1 MWDRTLANGAGA
13 GPCGRTARRV
23 TVRSPAA
30 VTCPSCSA
38 DIGQSAQFC
47 PACGTALPRST
58 GDADPLVGKVVARKY
73 SVERCIGEGGMGRV
87 YRARQLVL
95 DKKVVLK
102 VLHQELLSD
111 ARTVARFQREAR
123 AASRLNHPNS
133 INILDFGVAEDGEL
147 FIAME
152 FVDGHDLHHLL
163 AHEWPLSEPRIIRI
177 VSQVLS
183 ALADAHGAGVIH
195 RDLKPENV
203 MVEPRRGG
211 ESDVVKVLDF
221 GIAKIVDTAEAGP
234 ALTRAGFVCG
244 TPEYMSPEQAKGA
257 PLDARSDLYSVGVLL
272 FQLVTRRL
280 PFEADTAVGYATKHL
295 SEPPPA
301 PSKVRPG
308 GCSPELE
315 RLILR
320 ALSKDPAAR
329 PQTAEEFLDALQT
342 LPAAESSHSARTAR
356 VANPLGATA
365 ERART
370 PDALASARTLVSP
383 RAKPRRLGVWV
394 AAAAGMVAAA
404 LALFALLA
412 LRDRPAPAASSGP
425 APIYRLEVPP
435 ERRDAKRSAELA
447 RDGDNLYQAGDL
459 ALARAKYLEAFEA
472 DPTPELSLKLGTLA
486 RLRGPAGAEEA
497 RGFFARHLRDAPG
510 SRAQSQI
517 GLAYPDLVSGR

>member
-1 MWDRTLANGAGA
+1 M
-13 GPCGRTARRV
+13 P
-23 TVRSPAA
+23 RSSALV
-30 VTCPSCSA
+30 VTCPTCSA
-38 DIGQSAQFC
+38 DTGTSAQFC
-47 PACGTALPRST
+47 PACGTALPRPT
-58 GDADPLVGKVVARKY
+58 GAGDPLIGKVVARKY
-73 SVERCIGEGGMGRV
+73 SIERRIGEGGMGRV

-95 DKKVVLK
+95 DKPVVLK

-152 FVDGHDLHHLL
+152 YVDGHDLHHLL
-163 AHEWPLSEPRIIRI
+163 SHDWPLPEPRIIRI

-183 ALADAHGAGVIH
+183 ALADAHAAGVIH

-203 MVEPRRGG
+203 MVEARRGG

-221 GIAKIVDTAEAGP
+221 GIAKIVDVAEAGP

-257 PLDARSDLYSVGVLL
+257 PLDPRSDLYSVGVLL

-280 PFEADTAVGYATKHL
+280 PFEADTAVGFATKHL
-295 SEPPPA
+295 TEPPPP
-301 PSKVRPG
+301 PSRIRPG

-320 ALSKDPAAR
+320 ALSKDPVAR
-329 PQTAEEFLDALQT
+329 PQTAEEFLDGLHA
-342 LPAAESSHSARTAR
+342 LPAAESSRSARTAR
-356 VANPLGATA
+356 VSLPLGATA
-365 ERART
+365 ERSRT
-370 PDALASARTLVSP
+370 PDMLGAAPTQVTAR
-383 RAKPRRLGVWV
+383 AAGRRRMGVWA
-394 AAAAGMVAAA
+394 AAAAGMAVAGLVLLGYLVWREQPPP
-404 LALFALLA
+404 LASAG
-412 LRDRPAPAASSGP
+412 APTAV
-425 APIYRLEVPP
+425 YRLEVPP
-435 ERRDAKRSAELA
+435 DRRDARRSAGLA
-447 RDGDNLYQAGDL
+447 RDGDNLYEAGDL

-472 DPTPELSLKLGTLA
+472 DPTPELALKLGALA

-497 RGFFARHLRDAPG
+497 EGFFARHLRDAPE
-510 SRAQSQI
+510 SRARRQI
-517 GLAYPDLVSGR
+517 AKAYPDLAAAR

>member
-1 MWDRTLANGAGA
+1 
-13 GPCGRTARRV
+13 
-23 TVRSPAA
+23 
-30 VTCPSCSA
+30 
-38 DIGQSAQFC
+38 
-47 PACGTALPRST
+47 
-58 GDADPLVGKVVARKY
+58 VGKVVARKY

-95 DKKVVLK
+95 DKRVVLK

-163 AHEWPLSEPRIIRI
+163 THEWPLSEPRIIRI

-183 ALADAHGAGVIH
+183 ALADAHNAGVIH

-280 PFEADTAVGYATKHL
+280 PFEADTAVGFATKHL

-320 ALSKDPAAR
+320 SLSKDPAAR

-356 VANPLGATA
+356 VTNPLGATA

-370 PDALASARTLVSP
+370 PDVLASARTLVSA
-383 RAKPRRLGVWV
+383 RAKSRRFGVWA

-404 LALFALLA
+404 LALLALFA
-412 LRDRPAPAASSGP
+412 LRDRPGATATGSGAAPL
-425 APIYRLEVPP
+425 YRLEVPP
-435 ERRDAKRSAELA
+435 ERRNAKLAAELA

-486 RLRGPAGAEEA
+486 RLRGPAGADEA
-497 RGFFARHLRDAPG
+497 RGFFARHLKDAPG
-510 SRAQSQI
+510 SRARTEI
-517 GLAYPDLVSGR
+517 GRVYPDLAQAR

>member
-1 MWDRTLANGAGA
+1 MAASATL
-13 GPCGRTARRV
+13 
-23 TVRSPAA
+23 A
-30 VTCPSCSA
+30 VTCPSCTA
-38 DIGQSAQFC
+38 DTGNSAQFC
-47 PACGTALPRST
+47 PACGTVLPRLT
-58 GDADPLVGKVVARKY
+58 GNGDPLVGKVVARKY
-73 SVERCIGEGGMGRV
+73 AVERCIGEGGMGRV

-95 DKKVVLK
+95 DKPVVLK

-152 FVDGHDLHHLL
+152 YVDGHDLHHLL
-163 AHEWPLSEPRIIRI
+163 TNEWPLPEPRIIRI

-183 ALADAHGAGVIH
+183 ALADAHSAGVIH

-280 PFEADTAVGYATKHL
+280 PFEADTAIGYATKHL
-295 SEPPPA
+295 SEPPPP
-301 PSKVRPG
+301 PSRLRPG
-308 GCSPELE
+308 GCSPEME
-315 RLILR
+315 RLILH
-320 ALSKDPAAR
+320 ALAKDPAAR
-329 PQTAEEFLDALQT
+329 PQTAEAFLEELET
-342 LPAAESSHSARTAR
+342 LPASESSHSARTAR
-356 VANPLGATA
+356 VVLPLGATA
-365 ERART
+365 EQPKKSDVATART
-370 PDALASARTLVSP
+370 IVSAPPPAAR
-383 RAKPRRLGVWV
+383 RRLGVWGAAGIGMAIAAVLVAV
-394 AAAAGMVAAA
+394 AAGVLYVQPQPAAGTAGSTAAVWK
-404 LALFALLA
+404 L
-412 LRDRPAPAASSGP
+412 DVPA
-425 APIYRLEVPP
+425 
-435 ERRDAKRSAELA
+435 ERRDARRSAELA
-447 RDGDNLYQAGDL
+447 RDGDNLYEAGDL

-472 DPTPELSLKLGTLA
+472 DPTPELALKLGTLA
-486 RLRGPAGAEEA
+486 RLRGAPGAEEA
-497 RGFFARHLRDAPG
+497 QGFFARHLKDAPT
-510 SRAQSQI
+510 SAARSQI
-517 GLAYPDLVSGR
+517 LKVSPDLGASR

>member
-1 MWDRTLANGAGA
+1 M
-13 GPCGRTARRV
+13 
-23 TVRSPAA
+23 
-30 VTCPSCSA
+30 
-38 DIGQSAQFC
+38 
-47 PACGTALPRST
+47 
-58 GDADPLVGKVVARKY
+58 GKVVAHKY
-73 SVERCIGEGGMGRV
+73 SIEQRIGEGGMGRV

-95 DKKVVLK
+95 DKRVVLK

-152 FVDGHDLHHLL
+152 YVDGHDLHHLL
-163 AHEWPLSEPRIIRI
+163 SHEWPLSEPRIIRI

-183 ALADAHGAGVIH
+183 ALADAHAAGVIH

-221 GIAKIVDTAEAGP
+221 GIAKVVDTAEAGP

-280 PFEADTAVGYATKHL
+280 PFDADTAVGFATKHL
-295 SEPPPA
+295 TEPPPP
-301 PSKVRPG
+301 PSRIRPG

-315 RLILR
+315 RLILQ

-329 PQTAEEFLDALQT
+329 PQTAEAFLDALNA
-342 LPAAESSHSARTAR
+342 LPAGESSHAARTAR
-356 VANPLGATA
+356 VVLPLGATA
-365 ERART
+365 E
-370 PDALASARTLVSP
+370 SP
-383 RAKPRRLGVWV
+383 RKPNRATTQTVISPP
-394 AAAAGMVAAA
+394 AAQTDKVRGRWSPVLVGAGVAAA
-404 LALFALLA
+404 LGLGIAALLA
-412 LRDRPAPAASSGP
+412 LRGQPMPQQPRPVALGTAS
-425 APIYRLEVPP
+425 AWLLEVPV
-435 ERRDAKRSAELA
+435 ERRDAKHSAELA
-447 RDGDNLYQAGDL
+447 RDGDNLYEAGDL

-472 DPTPELSLKLGTLA
+472 SPTAELALKLGTLA

-497 RGFFARHLRDAPG
+497 KGFFARHLREAPE
-510 SRAQSQI
+510 SQARGPI
-517 GLAYPDLVSGR
+517 ARLSAGASGTP

>member
-1 MWDRTLANGAGA
+1 M
-13 GPCGRTARRV
+13 
-23 TVRSPAA
+23 
-30 VTCPSCSA
+30 
-38 DIGQSAQFC
+38 
-47 PACGTALPRST
+47 
-58 GDADPLVGKVVARKY
+58 VGKVVGRKY
-73 SVERCIGEGGMGRV
+73 SIERCIGEGGMGRV

-95 DKKVVLK
+95 DKPVVLK

-152 FVDGHDLHHLL
+152 YVDGHDLHHLL
-163 AHEWPLSEPRIIRI
+163 SHEWPLSEPRIIRL

-183 ALADAHGAGVIH
+183 ALADAHAAGVIH

-211 ESDVVKVLDF
+211 ETDVVKVLDF
-221 GIAKIVDTAEAGP
+221 GIAKIVDVAEAGP

-280 PFEADTAVGYATKHL
+280 PFEADTAVGFATKHL
-295 SEPPPA
+295 TEPPPP
-301 PSKVRPG
+301 PSRLRPG

-315 RLILR
+315 QLILQ
-320 ALSKDPAAR
+320 ALSKDPADR
-329 PQTAEEFLDALQT
+329 PQTAQEFLDALHA
-342 LPAAESSHSARTAR
+342 LPAADSSFAARTAR
-356 VANPLGATA
+356 VALPLGATA

-370 PDALASARTLVSP
+370 LDTVASARTLVAP
-383 RAKPRRLGVWV
+383 RTRQRQRLGVWSAAAVGMLLAGMALAGFLTLGGTRPAAPAV
-394 AAAAGMVAAA
+394 AARAVYQLDVP
-404 LALFALLA
+404 LAQ
-412 LRDRPAPAASSGP
+412 
-425 APIYRLEVPP
+425 
-435 ERRDAKRSAELA
+435 RDAKRAGELS

-459 ALARAKYLEAFEA
+459 ALARAKYLEAFGVN
-472 DPTPELSLKLGTLA
+472 PTPELALKLATLA

-497 RGFFARHLRDAPG
+497 EGFFARHLRDAPD
-510 SRAQSQI
+510 SRARAQI
-517 GLAYPDLVSGR
+517 AKAYPDLAAAH

>member
-1 MWDRTLANGAGA
+1 
-13 GPCGRTARRV
+13 
-23 TVRSPAA
+23 
-30 VTCPSCSA
+30 VTCPSCTQ
-38 DIGQSAQFC
+38 DTGTSAQFC
-47 PACGTALPRST
+47 PACGTALPRVT
-58 GDADPLVGKVVARKY
+58 GSGDPLLGKVVAHKY
-73 SVERCIGEGGMGRV
+73 SIEALIGEGGMGRV

-95 DKKVVLK
+95 DKRVVLK

-152 FVDGHDLHHLL
+152 YVDGHDLHHLL
-163 AHEWPLSEPRIIRI
+163 SNEWPLSEPRIIRI
-177 VSQVLS
+177 VAQVLS
-183 ALADAHGAGVIH
+183 ALADAHAAGVIH

-280 PFEADTAVGYATKHL
+280 PFEADTAVGFATKHL
-295 SEPPPA
+295 TEAPPP
-301 PSKVRPG
+301 PSRIRPG
-308 GCSPELE
+308 GCSAELE
-315 RLILR
+315 RLILQ
-320 ALSKDPAAR
+320 ALSKDPADR
-329 PQTAEEFLDALQT
+329 PQTAEAFLDALNA
-342 LPAAESSHSARTAR
+342 LPASEASHAARTAR
-356 VANPLGATA
+356 VALPLGATA
-365 ERART
+365 ERPRKSTTATART
-370 PDALASARTLVSP
+370 RPSP
-383 RAKPRRLGVWV
+383 RPTSPGRSGVWGAAVAGIAV
-394 AAAAGMVAAA
+394 AALGLAAFLYLRPQPVAKSAVS
-404 LALFALLA
+404 
-412 LRDRPAPAASSGP
+412 APAAWQ
-425 APIYRLEVPP
+425 REVPP

-447 RDGDNLYQAGDL
+447 RDGDNLYEAGDL

-472 DPTPELSLKLGTLA
+472 DPTSELALKLGLLA
-486 RLRGPAGAEEA
+486 RVRGPPGADEA
-497 RGFFARHLRDAPG
+497 RGFFARHLREAPS
-510 SRAQSQI
+510 SRARSQI
-517 GLAYPDLVSGR
+517 LKAWPDVGGAR

>member
-1 MWDRTLANGAGA
+1 MLAAGQGGVPASLTL
-13 GPCGRTARRV
+13 
-23 TVRSPAA
+23 A
-30 VTCPSCSA
+30 VTCPTCSA
-38 DIGQSAQFC
+38 DTGTSAQFC
-47 PACGTALPRST
+47 PACGVALPRLTSD
-58 GDADPLVGKVVARKY
+58 GDPLVGKVVAHKY
-73 SVERCIGEGGMGRV
+73 SVEQCIGEGGMGRV

-95 DKKVVLK
+95 DKRVVLK

-152 FVDGHDLHHLL
+152 YVDGHDLHHLL
-163 AHEWPLSEPRIIRI
+163 THEWPLSEPRIIRI

-183 ALADAHGAGVIH
+183 ALADAHSAGVIH

-280 PFEADTAVGYATKHL
+280 PFEADTAVGFATKHL
-295 SEPPPA
+295 TEAPPHPA
-301 PSKVRPG
+301 RVRPG

-315 RLILR
+315 ALILQ

-329 PQTAEEFLDALQT
+329 PQTAEVFLEALNA
-342 LPAAESSHSARTAR
+342 LPAGESSHAARTAR
-356 VANPLGATA
+356 VVLPLGATA
-365 ERART
+365 EQPRKTRVATTRT
-370 PDALASARTLVSP
+370 VISSP
-383 RAKPRRLGVWV
+383 PTGKRRLGVWG
-394 AAAAGMVAAA
+394 AGAIGMAVAA
-404 LALFALLA
+404 LAGVAYLA
-412 LRDRPAPAASSGP
+412 FSRVPSLEARPASG
-425 APIYRLEVPP
+425 APSAVWQLEVPA

-447 RDGDNLYQAGDL
+447 QDGDNLYEAGDL

-472 DPTPELSLKLGTLA
+472 NPTGELALKLGTLA
-486 RLRGPAGAEEA
+486 RLRGLAGAAEA
-497 RGFFARHLRDAPG
+497 QGFFARHLRDRPNSHARTEIAKASPG
-510 SRAQSQI
+510 VANPR
-517 GLAYPDLVSGR
+517 

>member
-1 MWDRTLANGAGA
+1 
-13 GPCGRTARRV
+13 
-23 TVRSPAA
+23 
-30 VTCPSCSA
+30 
-38 DIGQSAQFC
+38 
-47 PACGTALPRST
+47 
-58 GDADPLVGKVVARKY
+58 
-73 SVERCIGEGGMGRV
+73 MGRV

-95 DKKVVLK
+95 DKRVVLK

-152 FVDGHDLHHLL
+152 YVDGHDLHHLL
-163 AHEWPLSEPRIIRI
+163 THEWPLPEPRIIRI
-177 VSQVLS
+177 VCQVLS
-183 ALADAHGAGVIH
+183 ALADAHAAGVIH

-280 PFEADTAVGYATKHL
+280 PFEADTAVGFATKHL
-295 SEPPPA
+295 TEPPPP
-301 PSKVRPG
+301 PSRMRPG
-308 GCSPELE
+308 GCSAQLE
-315 RLILR
+315 HLILQ

-329 PQTAEEFLDALQT
+329 PQTAEAFLEALNA
-342 LPAAESSHSARTAR
+342 LPAAQSSHDARTAR
-356 VANPLGATA
+356 VAMPLGATA
-365 ERART
+365 ERPRKSDVGTA
-370 PDALASARTLVSP
+370 PTLVASP
-383 RAKPRRLGVWV
+383 VAPPRRTVGLWGIALGVLGV
-394 AAAAGMVAAA
+394 AAAGL
-404 LALFALLA
+404 LAFLA
-412 LRDRPAPAASSGP
+412 LRDTTPKPVPAVAAST
-425 APIYRLEVPP
+425 AVWQREVAP

-447 RDGDNLYQAGDL
+447 RDGDNLYEAGDV

-472 DPTPELSLKLGTLA
+472 DPTAELALKLGALA

-497 RGFFARHLRDAPG
+497 QGFFARHLRDAPA
-510 SRAQSQI
+510 SHARAQI
-517 GLAYPDLVSGR
+517 ARAVPGAVSAQ

>member
-1 MWDRTLANGAGA
+1 M
-13 GPCGRTARRV
+13 
-23 TVRSPAA
+23 
-30 VTCPSCSA
+30 
-38 DIGQSAQFC
+38 
-47 PACGTALPRST
+47 
-58 GDADPLVGKVVARKY
+58 VARKY
-73 SVERCIGEGGMGRV
+73 AVERRIGEGGMGRV

-95 DKKVVLK
+95 DKPVVLK

-152 FVDGHDLHHLL
+152 YVDGHDLHHLL
-163 AHEWPLSEPRIIRI
+163 SNEWPLPEPRIIRI
-177 VSQVLS
+177 VAQVLS
-183 ALADAHGAGVIH
+183 ALADAHAAGVIH

-280 PFEADTAVGYATKHL
+280 PFEADTAVGFATKHL
-295 SEPPPA
+295 TEPPPP
-301 PSKVRPG
+301 PSRVRPG

-315 RLILR
+315 RLILC

-329 PQTAEEFLDALQT
+329 PQTAEEFLERLQA
-342 LPAAESSHSARTAR
+342 LPAGESSHAAQTAR
-356 VANPLGATA
+356 VAMPLGATA
-365 ERART
+365 ERSPAADLLT
-370 PDALASARTLVSP
+370 SARTLVSP
-383 RAKPRRLGVWV
+383 RTRERRRLGAWV
-394 AAAAGMVAAA
+394 AAAVGMGVAGLALAAFLAYRDTPAPDPAAA
-404 LALFALLA
+404 
-412 LRDRPAPAASSGP
+412 APAA
-425 APIYRLEVPP
+425 AYRLEVPL
-435 ERRDAKRSAELA
+435 ERRDPKRSAELS

-472 DPTPELSLKLGTLA
+472 DPTPELALKLGTLA
-486 RLRGPAGAEEA
+486 RLRGAAGVDEA
-497 RGFFARHLRDAPG
+497 QGFFARHLRDAPNSQARG
-510 SRAQSQI
+510 PIARA
-517 GLAYPDLVSGR
+517 LPDAPPR

>member
-1 MWDRTLANGAGA
+1 MLAA
-13 GPCGRTARRV
+13 GPPDMPGSA
-23 TVRSPAA
+23 PLA
-30 VTCPSCSA
+30 VTCPTCTA
-38 DIGQSAQFC
+38 DTGTSAQFC
-47 PACGTALPRST
+47 PACGTILPRVT
-58 GDADPLVGKVVARKY
+58 GNGDPLVGKVVARKY
-73 SVERCIGEGGMGRV
+73 SVEQCIGEGGMGKV

-95 DKKVVLK
+95 DKPVVLK

-152 FVDGHDLHHLL
+152 YVDGHDLHHLL
-163 AHEWPLSEPRIIRI
+163 TNEWPLPEPRIIRI

-183 ALADAHGAGVIH
+183 ALADAHSVGVIH

-280 PFEADTAVGYATKHL
+280 PFDADTAVGFATKHL
-295 SEPPPA
+295 TEPPPP
-301 PSKVRPG
+301 PSRFRPG
-308 GCSPELE
+308 GCSPEME
-315 RLILR
+315 QLILR
-320 ALSKDPAAR
+320 ALSKDPADR
-329 PQTAEEFLDALQT
+329 PQTAEDFLESLNA
-342 LPAAESSHSARTAR
+342 LPAGESSHSARTAR
-356 VANPLGATA
+356 VVMPLGATA
-365 ERART
+365 ERARKVDIGT
-370 PDALASARTLVSP
+370 ARTLVTVRP
-383 RAKPRRLGVWV
+383 PPPRRLGVLG
-394 AAAAGMVAAA
+394 AAGIGMGIAA
-404 LALFALLA
+404 LVGIVAIFAL
-412 LRDRPAPAASSGP
+412 RPQPSARPVSAPQAPAWQ
-425 APIYRLEVPP
+425 LEVPA

-447 RDGDNLYQAGDL
+447 KDGDNLYEAGDL

-472 DPTPELSLKLGTLA
+472 DPTPELALKLGVLA
-486 RLRGPAGAEEA
+486 RLRGQPGADEA
-497 RGFFARHLRDAPG
+497 QGFLARHLSDAPDSRARSQILRVSPDFGG
-510 SRAQSQI
+510 SR
-517 GLAYPDLVSGR
+517 

>member
-1 MWDRTLANGAGA
+1 M
-13 GPCGRTARRV
+13 AR
-23 TVRSPAA
+23 SWGLA
-30 VTCPSCSA
+30 VTCPSCTA
-38 DIGQSAQFC
+38 DTGTSAQFC
-47 PACGTALPRST
+47 PSCGTALPRVT
-58 GDADPLVGKVVARKY
+58 GNGDPLIGKVVARKY
-73 SVERCIGEGGMGRV
+73 SVEQCIGEGGMGRV

-95 DKKVVLK
+95 DKRVVLK

-152 FVDGHDLHHLL
+152 YVDGHDLHHLL
-163 AHEWPLSEPRIIRI
+163 TNEWPLSEPRIIRI

-183 ALADAHGAGVIH
+183 ALADAHAAGVIH

-280 PFEADTAVGYATKHL
+280 PFEADTAVGFATKHL
-295 SEPPPA
+295 TEPPPP
-301 PSKVRPG
+301 PSRIRPG

-315 RLILR
+315 QLILR
-320 ALSKDPAAR
+320 ALSKDPKAR
-329 PQTAEEFLDALQT
+329 PQTAEDFLDALNL
-342 LPAAESSHSARTAR
+342 LPASGSSHDARTAR
-356 VANPLGATA
+356 VELPLGATA
-365 ERART
+365 ESARVVHTATART
-370 PDALASARTLVSP
+370 VVSP
-383 RAKPRRLGVWV
+383 RPAAKRRVGSWGAAGAGMAVAGLCLAGYFFYLRSQPVPKPV
-394 AAAAGMVAAA
+394 AA
-404 LALFALLA
+404 
-412 LRDRPAPAASSGP
+412 PAPWG
-425 APIYRLEVPP
+425 LEVPV
-435 ERRDAKRSAELA
+435 EHRDAKRSVALA
-447 RDGDNLYQAGDL
+447 RDGDNLYEAGDL

-472 DPTPELSLKLGTLA
+472 DPTAELALKLAALA
-486 RLRGPAGAEEA
+486 RLRGPAGADEA
-497 RGFFARHLRDAPG
+497 QGFFARHLREAPN
-510 SRAQSQI
+510 SRARSQI
-517 GLAYPDLVSGR
+517 LKAWPDLAASR

>member
-1 MWDRTLANGAGA
+1 
-13 GPCGRTARRV
+13 
-23 TVRSPAA
+23 
-30 VTCPSCSA
+30 
-38 DIGQSAQFC
+38 
-47 PACGTALPRST
+47 
-58 GDADPLVGKVVARKY
+58 VGKVVARKY
-73 SVERCIGEGGMGRV
+73 SVEQCIGEGGMGRV

-95 DKKVVLK
+95 DKPVVLK

-152 FVDGHDLHHLL
+152 YVDGHDLHYLL
-163 AHEWPLSEPRIIRI
+163 SNEWPLSEPRIIRI

-183 ALADAHGAGVIH
+183 ALADAHAAGVIH

-280 PFEADTAVGYATKHL
+280 PFEADTAVGFATKHL
-295 SEPPPA
+295 TEPPPP
-301 PSKVRPG
+301 PSRIRPG

-315 RLILR
+315 HLILQ

-329 PQTAEEFLDALQT
+329 PQTAEAFLDALNS
-342 LPAAESSHSARTAR
+342 LPASESSHAARTAR
-356 VANPLGATA
+356 VVLPLGATA
-365 ERART
+365 ERPRKPSAAIART
-370 PDALASARTLVSP
+370 VVSP
-383 RAKPRRLGVWV
+383 RATRQRRSGVWGAAVAGVVV
-394 AAAAGMVAAA
+394 AAFVVAG
-404 LALFALLA
+404 FFY
-412 LRDRPAPAASSGP
+412 LRPQQAKAPHPAAPAVWQ
-425 APIYRLEVPP
+425 LEVPP

-459 ALARAKYLEAFEA
+459 ALARAKYLEAFQA
-472 DPTPELSLKLGTLA
+472 DPTAELALKLGTLA
-486 RLRGPAGAEEA
+486 RLRGPPGADEA
-497 RGFFARHLRDAPG
+497 QGFFARHLREAPN
-510 SRAQSQI
+510 SQARGQI
-517 GLAYPDLVSGR
+517 LKAWPDVSGAH

>member
-1 MWDRTLANGAGA
+1 MRWD
-13 GPCGRTARRV
+13 GPACQFHPGL
-23 TVRSPAA
+23 A
-30 VTCPSCSA
+30 VTCPSCTA
-38 DIGQSAQFC
+38 DTGTSAQFC
-47 PACGTALPRST
+47 PSCGTALPRVT
-58 GDADPLVGKVVARKY
+58 GNGDPLVGKVVARKY
-73 SVERCIGEGGMGRV
+73 SVEQCIGEGGMGRV

-95 DKKVVLK
+95 DKPVVLK

-152 FVDGHDLHHLL
+152 YVEGHDLHYLL
-163 AHEWPLSEPRIIRI
+163 SNEWPLSEPRIIRI
-177 VSQVLS
+177 VSQILS
-183 ALADAHGAGVIH
+183 ALADAHAAGVIH

-280 PFEADTAVGYATKHL
+280 PFEADTAVGFATKHL
-295 SEPPPA
+295 TEPPPP
-301 PSKVRPG
+301 PSRLRPG
-308 GCSPELE
+308 GCSAELE
-315 RLILR
+315 HLILQ

-329 PQTAEEFLDALQT
+329 PQTAEVFLEALNA
-342 LPAAESSHSARTAR
+342 LPASESAHAARTAR
-356 VANPLGATA
+356 VVLPLGATA
-365 ERART
+365 ERPQTSRTTATART
-370 PDALASARTLVSP
+370 VASP
-383 RAKPRRLGVWV
+383 RARRQGKAGVWG
-394 AAAAGMVAAA
+394 AALAGMGVAA
-404 LALFALLA
+404 LALAGFFY
-412 LRDRPAPAASSGP
+412 LRPQPEKVTRAVAPAVWQ
-425 APIYRLEVPP
+425 LEVPP
-435 ERRDAKRSAELA
+435 EHRDAKRSAELA

-459 ALARAKYLEAFEA
+459 ALARAKYLEAFQA
-472 DPTPELSLKLGTLA
+472 DPTAELALKLGALA
-486 RLRGPAGAEEA
+486 RLRGPPGADEA
-497 RGFFARHLRDAPG
+497 QGFFARHLREAPN
-510 SRAQSQI
+510 SRARGQI
-517 GLAYPDLVSGR
+517 LKAWPDLGASR

>member
-1 MWDRTLANGAGA
+1 VL
-13 GPCGRTARRV
+13 
-23 TVRSPAA
+23 
-30 VTCPSCSA
+30 
-38 DIGQSAQFC
+38 
-47 PACGTALPRST
+47 
-58 GDADPLVGKVVARKY
+58 ARKY
-73 SVERCIGEGGMGRV
+73 SVEQCIGEGGMGRV

-95 DKKVVLK
+95 DKPVVLK

-152 FVDGHDLHHLL
+152 YVDGHDLHYLL
-163 AHEWPLSEPRIIRI
+163 TNEWPLSEPRIIRI

-183 ALADAHGAGVIH
+183 ALADAHAAGVIH

-221 GIAKIVDTAEAGP
+221 GIAKIVDAANAGP

-280 PFEADTAVGYATKHL
+280 PFEADTAVGFATKHL
-295 SEPPPA
+295 SQPPPP
-301 PSKVRPG
+301 PSRLRPG
-308 GCSPELE
+308 GCSAELE

-329 PQTAEEFLDALQT
+329 PQTAEDFLDGLNA
-342 LPAAESSHSARTAR
+342 LPASESSHGVRTAR
-356 VANPLGATA
+356 VVLPLGATA
-365 ERART
+365 ERSRKPETATART
-370 PDALASARTLVSP
+370 VMSVRPAP
-383 RAKPRRLGVWV
+383 KRRLGIW
-394 AAAAGMVAAA
+394 AGGAAGMAVAGGFLAA
-404 LALFALLA
+404 FFLYLLPQSVPK
-412 LRDRPAPAASSGP
+412 PAPAA
-425 APIYRLEVPP
+425 AVWQLEVPT
-435 ERRDAKRSAELA
+435 ERRDVKRSAELA
-447 RDGDNLYQAGDL
+447 RQGDTLYEAGDL

-472 DPTPELSLKLGTLA
+472 DPTAELALKLGALA
-486 RLRGPAGAEEA
+486 RLRGAAGADEA
-497 RGFFARHLRDAPG
+497 QGFFARHLREAPN
-510 SRAQSQI
+510 SRARSQI
-517 GLAYPDLVSGR
+517 LKAWPELGATH

>member
-1 MWDRTLANGAGA
+1 MSGRLAAGA
-13 GPCGRTARRV
+13 PDM
-23 TVRSPAA
+23 SPSAPLA
-30 VTCPSCSA
+30 VTCPSCTA
-38 DIGQSAQFC
+38 DTGTSAQFC
-47 PACGTALPRST
+47 PACGTVLPRPT
-58 GDADPLVGKVVARKY
+58 GNGDPLVGKVVARKY

-95 DKKVVLK
+95 DKPVVLK

-152 FVDGHDLHHLL
+152 YVDGHDLHYLL
-163 AHEWPLSEPRIIRI
+163 TNEWPLSEPRIIRI

-183 ALADAHGAGVIH
+183 ALADAHSAGVIH

-280 PFEADTAVGYATKHL
+280 PFEADTAIGYATKHL
-295 SEPPPA
+295 SEPPPP
-301 PSKVRPG
+301 PSRLRPG
-308 GCSPELE
+308 GCSPEME
-315 RLILR
+315 QLILR
-320 ALSKDPAAR
+320 ALSKDPKAR
-329 PQTAEEFLDALQT
+329 PQTAEEFLDALNA
-342 LPAAESSHSARTAR
+342 LPAGESSHSARTAR
-356 VANPLGATA
+356 VVLPLGATA
-365 ERART
+365 EQPRKKSDVATART
-370 PDALASARTLVSP
+370 VVSARPT
-383 RAKPRRLGVWV
+383 RQRRLGMW
-394 AAAAGMVAAA
+394 GAA
-404 LALFALLA
+404 LIGMAIAALVVVAGWFY
-412 LRDRPAPAASSGP
+412 LRPSLPSATSAFGTAVWK
-425 APIYRLEVPP
+425 LEVPP
-435 ERRDAKRSAELA
+435 ERRDAKRAAELT
-447 RDGDNLYQAGDL
+447 RDGDNLYEAGDL

-472 DPTPELSLKLGTLA
+472 DPTSELALKLGALA
-486 RLRGPAGAEEA
+486 RLRGPPGADEA
-497 RGFFARHLRDAPG
+497 QGFFARHLRESPT
-510 SRAQSQI
+510 SRARSQI
-517 GLAYPDLVSGR
+517 LKVSPDFGGAR

>member
-1 MWDRTLANGAGA
+1 
-13 GPCGRTARRV
+13 
-23 TVRSPAA
+23 
-30 VTCPSCSA
+30 VTCPSCTA
-38 DIGQSAQFC
+38 DTGTSAQFC
-47 PACGTALPRST
+47 PSCGTALPRVS
-58 GDADPLVGKVVARKY
+58 GNGDPLVGKVVARKY
-73 SVERCIGEGGMGRV
+73 SVEQCIGEGGMGRV
-87 YRARQLVL
+87 YRARQLSL
-95 DKKVVLK
+95 DKPVVLK

-147 FIAME
+147 YIAME
-152 FVDGHDLHHLL
+152 YVDGHDLHYLL
-163 AHEWPLSEPRIIRI
+163 SNEWPLSEPRIIRI

-183 ALADAHGAGVIH
+183 ALADAHAAGVIH

-280 PFEADTAVGYATKHL
+280 PFEADTAVGFATKHL
-295 SEPPPA
+295 TEPPPS
-301 PSKVRPG
+301 PCRIRPG

-315 RLILR
+315 HLILQ

-329 PQTAEEFLDALQT
+329 PQTAEAFLDALNA
-342 LPAAESSHSARTAR
+342 LPASESSHAARTAR
-356 VANPLGATA
+356 VVLPLGATA
-365 ERART
+365 ERPRKSATATART
-370 PDALASARTLVSP
+370 VVSP
-383 RAKPRRLGVWV
+383 RATHQSRSGVWV
-394 AAAAGMVAAA
+394 AAVAGMGVAALV
-404 LALFALLA
+404 LAAFFY
-412 LRDRPAPAASSGP
+412 LRPQPGKVSRVAAPAVW
-425 APIYRLEVPP
+425 EVEVAA
-435 ERRDAKRSAELA
+435 ERRDTKRSGELA

-472 DPTPELSLKLGTLA
+472 DPSAELALKLGALA
-486 RLRGPAGAEEA
+486 RLRGPPGADEA
-497 RGFFARHLRDAPG
+497 QGFFARHLREAPN
-510 SRAQSQI
+510 SRARGQI
-517 GLAYPDLVSGR
+517 LKSWPDSAGAH

>member
-1 MWDRTLANGAGA
+1 M
-13 GPCGRTARRV
+13 
-23 TVRSPAA
+23 
-30 VTCPSCSA
+30 TCPTCSA
-38 DIGQSAQFC
+38 DAGSSAQFC
-47 PACGTALPRST
+47 PSCGTALPRAA
-58 GDADPLVGKVVARKY
+58 GEGDPLLGKVVARKY

-95 DKKVVLK
+95 DKPVVLK

-152 FVDGHDLHHLL
+152 YVDGHDLHHLL

-177 VSQVLS
+177 VSQILS
-183 ALADAHGAGVIH
+183 ALADAHSAGVIH

-221 GIAKIVDTAEAGP
+221 GIAKIVDAAEAGP

-280 PFEADTAVGYATKHL
+280 PFEADTAVGFATKHL
-295 SEPPPA
+295 TEPPPP
-301 PSKVRPG
+301 PSRVRPG
-308 GCSPELE
+308 GCSADLE

-329 PQTAEEFLDALQT
+329 PQTAEEFLDGLQT

-356 VANPLGATA
+356 VAHPLGATG
-365 ERART
+365 ERSRT
-370 PDALASARTLVSP
+370 PDVLASARTLVSA
-383 RAKPRRLGVWV
+383 RARRRPGVWM
-394 AAAAGMVAAA
+394 AAAAGMAAAA
-404 LALFALLA
+404 LAIAA
-412 LRDRPAPAASSGP
+412 YVQLRGPAQPVAAEAPPAP
-425 APIYRLEVPP
+425 YRLEVPP
-435 ERRDAKRSAELA
+435 ERREPRRSADLA
-447 RDGDNLYQAGDL
+447 RDGDNLYQAGEL
-459 ALARAKYLEAFEA
+459 TLARAKYLEAFEA
-472 DPTPELSLKLGTLA
+472 DPTPELALKLGTLA
-486 RLRGPAGAEEA
+486 RLRGPAGVEEA
-497 RGFFARHLRDAPG
+497 RGFFARHLRDAPA
-510 SRAQSQI
+510 SRARAQI
-517 GLAYPDLVSGR
+517 GLAFPDLAAAGR

>member
-1 MWDRTLANGAGA
+1 
-13 GPCGRTARRV
+13 
-23 TVRSPAA
+23 
-30 VTCPSCSA
+30 
-38 DIGQSAQFC
+38 
-47 PACGTALPRST
+47 
-58 GDADPLVGKVVARKY
+58 
-73 SVERCIGEGGMGRV
+73 MGRV

-95 DKKVVLK
+95 DKRVVLK

-152 FVDGHDLHHLL
+152 YVDGHDLHYLL
-163 AHEWPLSEPRIIRI
+163 SNEWPLSEPRIIRI

-183 ALADAHGAGVIH
+183 ALADAHAAGVIH

-280 PFEADTAVGYATKHL
+280 PFEADTAVGFATKHL
-295 SEPPPA
+295 TEPPPP
-301 PSKVRPG
+301 PSRLRPG

-315 RLILR
+315 QLILQ

-329 PQTAEEFLDALQT
+329 PQTAEAFLDGLNA
-342 LPAAESSHSARTAR
+342 LPASESSHAARTAR
-356 VANPLGATA
+356 VVLPLGATA
-365 ERART
+365 ERPRKTATTATART
-370 PDALASARTLVSP
+370 VVSP
-383 RAKPRRLGVWV
+383 GAAPQPKSGVW
-394 AAAAGMVAAA
+394 GAA
-404 LALFALLA
+404 LAGMGVAALVLA
-412 LRDRPAPAASSGP
+412 GFFYLRPGPEKLTRALTPAVWQ
-425 APIYRLEVPP
+425 LEVPS
-435 ERRDAKRSAELA
+435 ERRDPKRSGELA

-472 DPTPELSLKLGTLA
+472 DPTAELALKLGMLA
-486 RLRGPAGAEEA
+486 RLRGPPGADEA
-497 RGFFARHLRDAPG
+497 QGFFARHLREAPN
-510 SRAQSQI
+510 SRARGQI
-517 GLAYPDLVSGR
+517 LRAWPDLGTSH

>member
-1 MWDRTLANGAGA
+1 M
-13 GPCGRTARRV
+13 
-23 TVRSPAA
+23 PAFPALA
-30 VTCPSCSA
+30 VTCPTCSA
-38 DIGQSAQFC
+38 DTGTSAQFC
-47 PACGTALPRST
+47 PACGVALPRLT
-58 GDADPLVGKVVARKY
+58 GDGDPLVGKVVAHKY
-73 SVERCIGEGGMGRV
+73 AVEQCIGEGGMGRV

-95 DKKVVLK
+95 DKRVVLK

-152 FVDGHDLHHLL
+152 YVDGHDLHHLL
-163 AHEWPLSEPRIIRI
+163 THEWPLSEPRIIRI

-280 PFEADTAVGYATKHL
+280 PFEADTAVGFATKHL
-295 SEPPPA
+295 TEPPPP
-301 PSKVRPG
+301 PSRLRPG
-308 GCSPELE
+308 GCSTELE
-315 RLILR
+315 HLILQ
-320 ALSKDPAAR
+320 ALSKDPKAR
-329 PQTAEEFLDALQT
+329 PQTAEDFLDALNG
-342 LPAAESSHSARTAR
+342 LPAGQSSHDARTAR
-356 VANPLGATA
+356 VALPLGATA
-365 ERART
+365 ERPRKSDLGTART
-370 PDALASARTLVSP
+370 VVAAPPPKKQAIGLWGAALAV
-383 RAKPRRLGVWV
+383 LGV
-394 AAAAGMVAAA
+394 AAAG
-404 LALFALLA
+404 LLA
-412 LRDRPAPAASSGP
+412 FLVLRAPSPKPVPLGS
-425 APIYRLEVPP
+425 APTAVWLREVPP
-435 ERRDAKRSAELA
+435 ERRDAKRSTELA
-447 RDGDNLYQAGDL
+447 RDGDNLYEAGDL

-472 DPTPELSLKLGTLA
+472 DPTAELALKLGALA

-497 RGFFARHLRDAPG
+497 QGFFARHLHDAPTSQARAPIARATPSVAG
-510 SRAQSQI
+510 SR
-517 GLAYPDLVSGR
+517 

>member
-1 MWDRTLANGAGA
+1 M
-13 GPCGRTARRV
+13 
-23 TVRSPAA
+23 PASALHA
-30 VTCPSCSA
+30 VTCPTCSA
-38 DIGQSAQFC
+38 DTGSSAQFC
-47 PACGTALPRST
+47 PACGVALPRLT
-58 GDADPLVGKVVARKY
+58 GDGDPLVGKVVAHKY
-73 SVERCIGEGGMGRV
+73 SIEQCIGEGGMGRV

-95 DKKVVLK
+95 DKRVVLK

-152 FVDGHDLHHLL
+152 YVDGHDLHHLL
-163 AHEWPLSEPRIIRI
+163 THEWPLSEPRIIRI

-221 GIAKIVDTAEAGP
+221 GIAKVVDTAEAGP

-280 PFEADTAVGYATKHL
+280 PFDADTAVGFATKHL
-295 SEPPPA
+295 TEPPPP
-301 PSKVRPG
+301 PSRIRPG
-308 GCSPELE
+308 GCSAELE
-315 RLILR
+315 RLILQ

-329 PQTAEEFLDALQT
+329 PQTAEAFLDALNA
-342 LPAAESSHSARTAR
+342 LPAGESSHAARTAR
-356 VANPLGATA
+356 VVLPLGATA
-365 ERART
+365 EQPRKSTRSVT
-370 PDALASARTLVSP
+370 PTVLSRPPALQPGRKPWPAILVAVGVAVVLGLGAVAFLAFRGQSLP
-383 RAKPRRLGVWV
+383 AAGPTPAALGKPR
-394 AAAAGMVAAA
+394 
-404 LALFALLA
+404 
-412 LRDRPAPAASSGP
+412 PAWL
-425 APIYRLEVPP
+425 LEVPP
-435 ERRDAKRSAELA
+435 ERRDAKHAAELA
-447 RDGDNLYQAGDL
+447 RDGDNLYEAGDL
-459 ALARAKYLEAFEA
+459 ALARAKYLEAFEE
-472 DPTPELSLKLGTLA
+472 DPTAELALKLGTLA
-486 RLRGPAGAEEA
+486 RLRGLAGAEEA
-497 RGFFARHLRDAPG
+497 KGFFARHLREAPN
-510 SRAQSQI
+510 SQARAQI
-517 GLAYPDLVSGR
+517 AKASGSPARTP